1 MNPLLR
7 VASAVA
13 TVTMASLVGAPL
25 AHAEP
30 IEAGNTGSL
39 TIHKHVQ
46 DEQYST
52 PGSPAGD
59 PLVGIEFTVTE
70 VTHEGEPLDLSTA
83 EGWALAEAVIDSD
96 APALPEGFT
105 LGEYDVVTTGSD
117 GAATLAD
124 LPLGLYLVTETG
136 FGDNDVVDPAAPFWV
151 SVPMPDADGGWIYD
165 VVAYPKN
172 EIATPAPT
180 PSPEPTPAPTPSP
193 EPTPVPTPKP
203 EKPAVIPGG
212 IPGVG
217 DINPAMLLG
226 GAGLVAGAGALLVL
240 SRRGKR
246 TASETI
252 ATPSLP
258 TEGA

>member
-13 TVTMASLVGAPL
+13 TVTVASLVGAPL

-30 IEAGNTGSL
+30 IEAGSTGSL

-59 PLVGIEFTVTE
+59 PLAGIEFTVTE

-83 EGWALAEAVIDSD
+83 EGWELAEAVIDSD

-117 GAATLAD
+117 WRRDARRPATR
-124 LPLGLYLVTETG
+124 
-136 FGDNDVVDPAAPFWV
+136 
-151 SVPMPDADGGWIYD
+151 
-165 VVAYPKN
+165 
-172 EIATPAPT
+172 
-180 PSPEPTPAPTPSP
+180 
-193 EPTPVPTPKP
+193 PVP
-203 EKPAVIPGG
+203 
-212 IPGVG
+212 G
-217 DINPAMLLG
+217 D
-226 GAGLVAGAGALLVL
+226 
-240 SRRGKR
+240 
-246 TASETI
+246 
-252 ATPSLP
+252 
-258 TEGA
+258 

>member
-1 MNPLLR
+1 MNNLLR
-7 VASAVA
+7 VASAAAIAVA
-13 TVTMASLVGAPL
+13 MAALTGAPL

-52 PGSPAGD
+52 PGSPAGK
-59 PLVGIEFTVTE
+59 PLAGIEFTVTE

-83 EGWALAEAVIDSD
+83 EGWELAEAVIEGD
-96 APALPEGFT
+96 APALPEGFS
-105 LGEYDVVTTGSD
+105 LGEYDVVTTDSD
-117 GAATLAD
+117 GAVTLAD
-124 LPLGLYLVTETG
+124 LPLGLYLITETG

-172 EIATPAPT
+172 EIATPTPTPTPEPTPTPTPTPT
-180 PSPEPTPAPTPSP
+180 PSPDHGSINT
-193 EPTPVPTPKP
+193 
-203 EKPAVIPGG
+203 G

-217 DINPAMLLG
+217 DINTAELLG
-226 GAGLVAGAGALLVL
+226 GAGLVAGAVALLVL
-240 SRRGKR
+240 SRRGKH
-246 TASETI
+246 AAPEVD
-252 ATPSLP
+252 